1 MCAAQADGSG
11 LDHLAGYLR
20 HEGVPFALH
29 QHPAYYTTQELAR
42 IEHVAGGRMAK
53 VVMVFADDHP
63 AMLVLPAPA
72 QVSVEAA
79 AAALGRRRV
88 RLAHEE
94 EFTPLFPDCDAG
106 AMPPFGNLYG
116 VPVYVDAGLA
126 REEVIVFQAGT
137 HRHTMELAFADF
149 VRLARPRIVE
159 IAAGAGREGVA

>member
-1 MCAAQADGSG
+1 MSG
-11 LDHLAGYLR
+11 LERLGDYLR
-20 HEGVPFALH
+20 HEGVAFAVH
-29 QHPAYYTTQELAR
+29 QHPAFYTSQELAR

-53 VVMVFADDHP
+53 VVMVFADDQP

-72 QVSVEAA
+72 QVSVEGA

-126 REEVIVFQAGT
+126 KEGQIVFQAGT
-137 HRHTMELAFADF
+137 HRHTMEVAFADF
-149 VRLARPRIVE
+149 VRLTHPRIVE
-159 IAAGAGREGVA
+159 IAEPAGREGAG